1 MAPSGAGY
9 GALAAMKLDHYLRAD
24 HHDVARVAREL
35 EELGFDGLYTAE
47 GPHEPFLPLVLAAE
61 HTTRATLFTNIA
73 VAFARS
79 PMDLAQTANDLQL
92 YSGGR
97 FVLGV
102 GSQIRPHIQNR
113 FSMPWHRPAARMRE
127 LVLAVKAIHR
137 SWNDRVPLEFRGEQ
151 FTHTLMTP
159 FFDPGPNPF
168 GAPPVW
174 VAGLGP
180 QMTRTA
186 AEVGD
191 GLLVHPFHSGRFVR
205 DRLASA
211 VGAGLVASGRE
222 REAFTVAA
230 VPIVCTGRT
239 DQERQTA
246 TDGVRRL
253 LAFYGSTPAYR
264 VTLELHGW
272 GELQTELNRLTKAG
286 RWDELPDRIDDEV
299 LDTLAVCG
307 RPDDIGA
314 LVAARY
320 GDAVDRVGLSMP
332 YDVAAETL
340 AAVVAG
346 FASTRT
352 G

>member
-1 MAPSGAGY
+1 
-9 GALAAMKLDHYLRAD
+9 MKLDHYLRAD
-24 HHDVARVAREL
+24 HAHVASVARAL
-35 EELGFDGLYTAE
+35 EGLGFDGLYTAE
-47 GPHEPFLPLVLAAE
+47 GPHEPFLPLVVAAE
-61 HTTRATLFTNIA
+61 HTTRPTLYTNIA

-92 YSGGR
+92 SSGGR
-97 FVLGV
+97 FVLGL

-113 FSMPWHRPAARMRE
+113 FSMPWLRPVERMRE
-127 LVLAVKAIHR
+127 TVLAVKAIHR
-137 SWNDRVPLEFRGEQ
+137 SWNDRVPLDFRGQQ

-159 FFDPGPNPF
+159 FFDPGPNPY

-180 QMTRTA
+180 KMTRTA

-205 DRLASA
+205 ERLASTVA
-211 VGAGLVASGRE
+211 EGLAASGRP
-222 REAFTVAA
+222 RAAFTVAA

-239 DQERQTA
+239 DRELQVATA
-246 TDGVRRL
+246 GVRRL

-272 GELQTELNRLTKAG
+272 GDLQGELNRLTKEG
-286 RWDELPDRIDDEV
+286 RWDELPDQVDDEV
-299 LDTLAVCG
+299 LDTLAVRG
-307 RPDDIGA
+307 RPDEIGA

-320 GDAVDRVGLSMP
+320 GDTVDRVGLSMP
-332 YDVAAETL
+332 YDVPTETL

-346 FASTRT
+346 FASR
-352 G
+352 GSG

>member
-1 MAPSGAGY
+1 
-9 GALAAMKLDHYLRAD
+9 MKLDHYLRAD
-24 HHDVARVAREL
+24 LPATARVASQL
-35 EELGFDGLYTAE
+35 EALGFDGLYTAE
-47 GPHEPFLPLVLAAE
+47 GPHEPFLPLALAAE
-61 HTTRATLFTNIA
+61 HTSRATLFTNIA

-92 YSGGR
+92 GSKGR

-113 FSMPWHRPAARMRE
+113 FSMPWQRPVERMRE
-127 LVLAVKAIHR
+127 LVLAIKAIHR
-137 SWNDRVPLEFRGEQ
+137 TWNERVPLEFRGAQ

-168 GAPPVW
+168 GPPPIW

-180 QMTRTA
+180 QMTRAA

-205 DRLASA
+205 ERLAPT
-211 VGAGLVASGRE
+211 VTEGLAASGRP
-222 REAFTVAA
+222 RGAFTVAA

-239 DQERQTA
+239 DEERA
-246 TDGVRRL
+246 AAAAGVRRL

-264 VTLELHGW
+264 VTLDLHGW
-272 GELQTELNRLTKAG
+272 GELQTELNRLSKAG
-286 RWDELPDRIDDEV
+286 RWAELADRIDDEV
-299 LDTLAVCG
+299 LETLTVSG
-307 RPDDIGA
+307 PPEEIGA
-314 LVAARY
+314 RVAARY
-320 GDAVDRVGLSMP
+320 GDTVDRVGLSMP

-340 AAVVAG
+340 TALVAG
-346 FASTRT
+346 FGSART

>member
-1 MAPSGAGY
+1 MQ
-9 GALAAMKLDHYLRAD
+9 LDHYLRAD
-24 HHDVARVAREL
+24 PADVPSLARDL
-35 EELGFDGLYTAE
+35 EELGFDGVYTAE
-47 GPHEPFLPLVLAAE
+47 GPHEPFLSLGLAAE
-61 HTTRATLFTNIA
+61 HTTRVTLFTNIA

-92 YSGGR
+92 ASHGR

-113 FSMPWHRPAARMRE
+113 FSMPWTRPAARMRE
-127 LVLAVKAIHR
+127 LVQAIKAIHAA
-137 SWNDRVPLEFRGEQ
+137 WNDRTPLAFRGELY
-151 FTHTLMTP
+151 THTLMTP

-180 QMTRTA
+180 RMTRVA

-191 GLLVHPFHSGRFVR
+191 GLLVHPFHSGVFVR
-205 DRLASA
+205 DHVTPA
-211 VGAGLVASGRE
+211 VAAGLEVAGRG
-222 REAFTVAA
+222 RAAFTVAA

-239 DQERQTA
+239 DAERDA
-246 TDGVRRL
+246 AVAGVRRL

-264 VTLELHGW
+264 VALEPHGW

-286 RWDELPDRIDDEV
+286 RWDELAGRIDDEL
-299 LDTLAVCG
+299 LDTLAVRG
-307 RPDDIGA
+307 DPADIGR
-314 LVAARY
+314 LVAERY
-320 GDAVDRVGLSMP
+320 QGAVDRVGLSMP
-332 YDVAAETL
+332 YPVAPETL

-346 FASTRT
+346 FRSAER

>member
-1 MAPSGAGY
+1 
-9 GALAAMKLDHYLRAD
+9 MKLDHYLRAD
-24 HHDVARVAREL
+24 HADVARVAAEL
-35 EELGFDGLYTAE
+35 EALGFDGLYTAE
-47 GPHEPFLPLVLAAE
+47 GPHEPFLSLALAAE

-92 YSGGR
+92 SSRGR

-102 GSQIRPHIQNR
+102 GSQIRPHIENR
-113 FSMPWHRPAARMRE
+113 FSMPWHRPAQRMRE
-127 LVLAVKAIHR
+127 LVLAIKAIHR
-137 SWNDRVPLEFRGEQ
+137 SWNERVPLQFRGEH

-168 GAPPVW
+168 GPPPVW

-191 GLLVHPFHSGRFVR
+191 GLLVHPFHSGPFVR
-205 DRLASA
+205 DRLTPT
-211 VGAGLVASGRE
+211 VDAGLAASR
-222 REAFTVAA
+222 RTRDAFTVAA
-230 VPIVCTGRT
+230 VPIVCTGRS
-239 DQERQTA
+239 DQELERA
-246 TDGVRRL
+246 TQGVRHL

-272 GELQTELNRLTKAG
+272 GELQTELNHLTKAG
-286 RWDELPDRIDDEV
+286 RWGELAGRIDDEV

-307 RPDDIGA
+307 RPEDIGG

-320 GDAVDRVGLSMP
+320 GDTVDRVGLSMP
-332 YDVAAETL
+332 YDVPAETL

-346 FASTRT
+346 FAPTRS

>member
-1 MAPSGAGY
+1 
-9 GALAAMKLDHYLRAD
+9 MKLDHYLRAD
-24 HHDVARVAREL
+24 LDDTARIASEL
-35 EELGFDGLYTAE
+35 EALGFDGLYTAE
-47 GPHEPFLPLVLAAE
+47 GPHEPFLPLALAAE
-61 HTTRATLFTNIA
+61 HTRRATLFTNIA

-92 YSGGR
+92 ASRGR

-113 FSMPWHRPAARMRE
+113 FSMPWHRPVERMRD

-137 SWNDRVPLEFRGEQ
+137 TWNDRVPLEFRGAQ

-168 GAPPVW
+168 GAPPIW

-180 QMTRTA
+180 RMTQAA

-205 DRLASA
+205 ERLTPTVA
-211 VGAGLVASGRE
+211 AGLAQSGRP
-222 REAFTVAA
+222 RDAFTVAA

-239 DQERQTA
+239 DEELAGARA
-246 TDGVRRL
+246 GVRRL

-264 VTLELHGW
+264 VTLDLHGW
-272 GELQTELNRLTKAG
+272 GDLQTELNRLTKDG
-286 RWDELPDRIDDEV
+286 KWGELADRIDDEV
-299 LDTLAVCG
+299 FETLAVCG
-307 RPDDIGA
+307 RPEEIGA
-314 LVAARY
+314 LVTDRY
-320 GDAVDRVGLSMP
+320 GDTVNRVGLSMP
-332 YDVAAETL
+332 YTVPVETL
-340 AAVVAG
+340 AALVAG
-346 FASTRT
+346 FGPARR